1 MGVEPTRPLGHN
13 LLKIARLP
21 FRHASIFL
29 YSGESTRRSGVI
41 DGTRTRNRQDHN
53 LSLYQLSYDH
63 SSVTWTRTRN
73 RPVNSRKLCQ
83 LSYYGLTCIC
93 NLLPAGP
100 ESAIYKAEDE
110 GLEPPRAE
118 AQSPF
123 QDDVSTIPPILQ
135 SKDARSAKRLSVS
148 ISTLR

>member
-29 YSGESTRRSGVI
+29 YSGESTRRSGVT

-83 LSYYGLTCIC
+83 LSYYGLTHVYVTCYLSVLSQPYTKRRMRDL
-93 NLLPAGP
+93 NPQ
-100 ESAIYKAEDE
+100 
-110 GLEPPRAE
+110 EPKL
-118 AQSPF
+118 S
-123 QDDVSTIPPILQ
+123 
-135 SKDARSAKRLSVS
+135 RLSKTMCLPFHQSSSRKVLDQPS
-148 ISTLR
+148 AFLCQ